1 MMQTKKLIIYS
12 AKFYCDSSGWCVFN
26 SFCCLLSFFQ
36 IFLCFIWRTTTICL
50 DVRYIMHFLFQFW
63 CITSQFFLFSSLYV
77 ALGKLI
83 IIVSYQVLSLYF
95 FSGTCFECV
104 VWICIIQNLYLYTLN
119 VLYTIFSSMRV

>member
-1 MMQTKKLIIYS
+1 MVLSGIKITCHNSEKIILYGAKKKLIINS
-12 AKFYCDSSGWCVFN
+12 AEFYCDNSGCCVFN

-36 IFLCFIWRTTTICL
+36 IFLMFYLKDHNHLLRCTVYNAFFIPVL
-50 DVRYIMHFLFQFW
+50 VHYFPN
-63 CITSQFFLFSSLYV
+63 FLFSSLYV

-104 VWICIIQNLYLYTLN
+104 V
-119 VLYTIFSSMRV
+119 